1 MIRASYHNHTNW
13 SDGTA
18 SLDEMIEGARQA
30 GVKEFGV
37 SDHFTLAPG
46 NRTYD
51 WALEPESLDA
61 YVTDVQRAML
71 SEREITV
78 RMGLEVDYFPETMAL
93 VSKRLAAYQ
102 FDYLIGSVH
111 FVDDF
116 PIDFD
121 ARYWKELA
129 QEDRDRI
136 WKVYWERVRAAA
148 ETRAFDFIGHLD
160 LPKKFGYYPSVD
172 LTGHAL
178 AALDAIAESGAAI
191 EINTSGWDKPAREAY
206 PSPFLLEQ
214 AQRRRIPLV
223 INADAHSPAHVARDF
238 ERALLMAMDAGYT
251 ETLGF
256 ERRVRR
262 AVPLSSP

>member
-1 MIRASYHNHTNW
+1 MIRASYHNHTDW

-18 SLDEMIEGARQA
+18 SLDEMIDGARHA
-30 GVKEFGV
+30 GLEEFGV

-51 WALEPESLDA
+51 WALAPDSLDA
-61 YVTDVQRAML
+61 YVADVQRAMSSDQEL
-71 SEREITV
+71 VV
-78 RMGLEVDYFPETMAL
+78 RMGLEVDYFPETIAQ
-93 VSKRLAAYQ
+93 VREKLAPYQ

-116 PIDFD
+116 PIDFE
-121 ARYWKELA
+121 ARYWEELA
-129 QEDRDRI
+129 PDDRNRI
-136 WKVYWERVRAAA
+136 WRMYWERVRAAA
-148 ETRAFDFIGHLD
+148 ETRMFDFIGHLD

-178 AALDAIAESGAAI
+178 AALDAIAKSGAAI

-206 PSPFLLEQ
+206 PSAFLLEQ

-238 ERALLMAMDAGYT
+238 DRARLMALDAGYT
-251 ETLGF
+251 ETLRF
-256 ERRVRR
+256 EGRARRS
-262 AVPLSSP
+262 VPLS